1 MQDPRVMNPQDRI
14 LVRKLA
20 VVLVIKLAVLVA
32 LWWVFVREYRVTPP
46 EAGVATQLLGPG
58 NIEEKEK

>member
-1 MQDPRVMNPQDRI
+1 MQSPRVMNPQDRT

-46 EAGVATQLLGPG
+46 EASVATQLLGLG
-58 NIEEKEK
+58 NSEVKEK